1 VLGYHRNVFVREFWK
16 YVDIDP
22 AALERRGAASH

>member
-1 VLGYHRNVFVREFWK
+1 VLGYHRIPFAGLFWK

-22 AALERRGAASH
+22 AGPARGAQ